1 MTAADSAK
9 AAPSR
14 STSMANRWAR
24 DASTAWE
31 PMVFSGDDKTDV
43 AGTDLGSRVTDDY
56 EPGDPTFNGRIE
68 WVKIDLG
75 EDAKYADH
83 LIKPEEL
90 WHIAM
95 ARQ

>member
-1 MTAADSAK
+1 
-9 AAPSR
+9 
-14 STSMANRWAR
+14 
-24 DASTAWE
+24 
-31 PMVFSGDDKTDV
+31 MVFSGDDKTDV

-95 ARQ
+95 ARH